1 VDGKEAP
8 VREMSRTRGTSSREQ
23 QQVTGAM
30 LDGSGSGVGI
40 YGSRQQ
46 QVPAVNQNLQNVDT
60 GRDGKRGVL
69 SQLIE
74 KVLRINITDTCSSVY
89 LHMYS
94 SEAVWTK
101 YPVIS

>member
-1 VDGKEAP
+1 MDGKEAP
-8 VREMSRTRGTSSREQ
+8 VRELSRARGTSSREQ
-23 QQVTGAM
+23 QQVTAAM
-30 LDGSGSGVGI
+30 LDGGGSGVGM

-46 QVPAVNQNLQNVDT
+46 QAPAVSQNLQNVDT

-74 KVLRINITDTCSSVY
+74 KVLAINIADTCSSVY

-94 SEAVWTK
+94 SDSALTK

>member
-8 VREMSRTRGTSSREQ
+8 VRELSRTRGTSSREQ
-23 QQVTGAM
+23 QQVTAAM
-30 LDGSGSGVGI
+30 LDGGGSGVGI

-46 QVPAVNQNLQNVDT
+46 QAPAVSQNLQNVDT

-74 KVLRINITDTCSSVY
+74 KVLAINIADTCSSVY

-94 SEAVWTK
+94 SEAALTK